1 MYVPNYISLL
11 VEIILHAFTF
21 EICTEPGLPKEYFV
35 NKNYCTHSFL
45 PKMHCQIHI
54 SQTANIKCPGLEC
67 GHLLDPVSCKPII
80 ISPALFVKWSDLL
93 CETYVLKW
101 GRTYCPC
108 RVCSELIVN
117 ESGGT
122 VKKSKC
128 PNCSK
133 EIWMVCWLSVRWDWR
148 NKRYEWCSLEAACK
162 K

>member
-45 PKMHCQIHI
+45 PKMHCDIEVK
-54 SQTANIKCPGLEC
+54 SPGQQYSKYKMPWIGMWTPFGPC
-67 GHLLDPVSCKPII
+67 SCKPII
-80 ISPALFVKWSDLL
+80 ISLALFVKWSDLL
-93 CETYVLKW
+93 CETYFLKW
-101 GRTYCPC
+101 GRTYCPY

-133 EIWMVCWLSVRWDWR
+133 EI
-148 NKRYEWCSLEAACK
+148 
-162 K
+162 

>member
-1 MYVPNYISLL
+1 M
-11 VEIILHAFTF
+11 
-21 EICTEPGLPKEYFV
+21 
-35 NKNYCTHSFL
+35 
-45 PKMHCQIHI
+45 
-54 SQTANIKCPGLEC
+54 EC

-101 GRTYCPC
+101 GRTYCPY

-128 PNCSK
+128 PNFSK
-133 EIWMVCWLSVRWDWR
+133 DFCFQCGVEWYAGYRCDEIEGTRDMNDVLLRQPAK
-148 NKRYEWCSLEAACK
+148 NKKWPACPCCRRCVELDGGCAVMTCRFVIPLR
-162 K
+162 

>member
-1 MYVPNYISLL
+1 MRFAQNLDCQRNILSTKIIVHTLFCRKCIAKYIEFKSPGQQYSKYKLPWIEMWTPFGPCLL
-11 VEIILHAFTF
+11 
-21 EICTEPGLPKEYFV
+21 
-35 NKNYCTHSFL
+35 
-45 PKMHCQIHI
+45 Q
-54 SQTANIKCPGLEC
+54 
-67 GHLLDPVSCKPII
+67 PII

-101 GRTYCPC
+101 GRTSCPY

-133 EIWMVCWLSVRWDWR
+133 DFCFQCGVEWHAGYWCDEIEIERTRD
-148 NKRYEWCSLEAACK
+148 E
-162 K
+162 